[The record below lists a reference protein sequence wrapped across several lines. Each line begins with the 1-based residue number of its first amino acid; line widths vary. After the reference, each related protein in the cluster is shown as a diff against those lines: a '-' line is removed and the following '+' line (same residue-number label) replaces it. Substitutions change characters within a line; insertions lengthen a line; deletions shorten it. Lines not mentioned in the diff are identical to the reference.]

1 MALRGTECFDR
12 CFPKRRGSLMTGCR
26 TGAEHKWGL
35 PSMPRVDAVWLHP
48 AYQTSYRWLEELER
62 DRPFCRHQ
70 LRHLLDVARIMWIGN
85 LEKGLGLDREVVYAT
100 ALLHDVGKPVQ
111 YTMGAPHEEVGARL
125 ADGILRSLSG
135 DVALSAAEREAI
147 VRAIRG
153 HRRFDADAEPLA
165 RLLYQA
171 DKASRPCFAC
181 PAEVRRACSWSDAK
195 KNLGVSV

>member
-1 MALRGTECFDR
+1 
-12 CFPKRRGSLMTGCR
+12 MTGCR

-125 ADGILRSLSG
+125 ADGILQ
-135 DVALSAAEREAI
+135 AI
-147 VRAIRG
+147 WA